1 MPRQNRNRKNNGQK
15 TNNINQRQ
23 RSNRAEIDSRSKF
36 TVYMYESEQAQI
48 EKWVKLR
55 ENIETGGDLFGLWID
70 HHTAVVQFVLGPGEK
85 CRRTTVSFYQDIE
98 YLREAGSYL
107 THQHGLCN
115 IGQWHSH
122 HRLSLTRPSGGDENT
137 VWGNMPNLG
146 LNRYIVFIATI
157 NGYGKSTKVSINPYL
172 FEMNQRGACLPVESG
187 IMKVFKGENSPFR
200 SHKVIDDFMRNGGE
214 NHPDQ
219 KETVDIANQ
228 SSNKKKRPTLYTS
241 KLEVWLKKKYE
252 IIFTAGIAIDSI
264 VT

>member
-115 IGQWHSH
+115 IGQCHSH

-187 IMKVFKGENSPFR
+187 IMKVLKGENSPFR
-200 SHKVIDDFMRNGGE
+200 SNKVIDDFMRNGGE
-214 NHPDQ
+214 NYPDQ
-219 KETVDIANQ
+219 KETVDIASQ
-228 SSNKKKRPTLYTS
+228 SSNKKRPTLYTS
-241 KLEVWLKKKYE
+241 KLEEWLKKKYE
-252 IIFTAGIAIDSI
+252 IIFTPGIAIDSI